1 MSEVPLQA
9 VSECDIE
16 TGHVR
21 STLFGIRWKRPLLD
35 TLYIALG
42 WRDRVGRERARER
55 KHARARERESAR
67 AREGAHQR
75 QTLMR
80 THPPPR
86 TTIGP

>member
-42 WRDRVGRERARER
+42 WREREGGRVGGRERAR
-55 KHARARERESAR
+55 ARDREREDRERERER
-67 AREGAHQR
+67 AIEDG
-75 QTLMR
+75 
-80 THPPPR
+80 
-86 TTIGP
+86 G